1 MHGRTGTVGVVGSRE
16 NSTLAP
22 RRNPQSLIV
31 VGASGRAMAQSARRA
46 GIPAHAADLFRDTDL
61 VESCVSSTLVAPYPD
76 GIVDVLRMLPAA
88 AWCHVGGLENRPDI
102 LEALAA
108 ERPLAGSSAASV
120 RLVRDHHW
128 LAARVREVGAAMPAT
143 HDTAVGIPCDGSH
156 LVKPRAGAGGRG
168 IRRWTGA
175 TAEDR
180 GVVWQR
186 WVDGMPC
193 SAAYLASR
201 GRTDLFLT
209 SRQLVDWKPCRGSE
223 FAWCGSITRRLP
235 AAVTAVV
242 ERLGRHVAAEAG
254 LIGLFGIDFLLDD
267 GGRVHPLEVNPRP
280 TASMELWERSGAGS
294 LAASHLAACGFGDPT
309 ASPPSGI
316 PSTVFGKAVLFAV
329 RSAVVPAA
337 AFERWLRWR
346 EDWRDGDGLP
356 AVADIPATG
365 TTIPRGGPVLT
376 IFAAGNEEEDVLA
389 RLERRLALVE
399 ESLRPRSTTISPPS
413 AAAGASP
420 PRGRG
425 TP

>member
-1 MHGRTGTVGVVGSRE
+1 MAT
-16 NSTLAP
+16 
-22 RRNPQSLIV
+22 RRNPPPLIV
-31 VGASGRAMAQSARRA
+31 VGASGRAMAQSGRRA
-46 GIPAHAADLFRDTDL
+46 GFAVYAADLFRDTDL
-61 VESCVSSTLVAPYPD
+61 VESCVSSTRVDRYPD
-76 GIVDVLRMLPAA
+76 GIADALRPLPAA

-102 LEALAA
+102 LEAVAA
-108 ERPLAGSSAASV
+108 ERPLAGSSAAAV
-120 RLVRDHHW
+120 RLVRDHRW
-128 LAARVREVGAAMPAT
+128 LAARVREIGLAMPAT

-175 TAEDR
+175 ATEDR
-180 GVVWQR
+180 GLVWQR
-186 WVDGMPC
+186 WTAGMPC

-209 SRQLVDWKPCRGSE
+209 SRQLVGWQPCRGPE

-235 AAVTAVV
+235 GAAAPVV

-254 LIGLFGIDFLLDD
+254 LLGLFGIDFLLDD
-267 GGRVHPLEVNPRP
+267 EGRVHPLEVNPRP

-294 LAASHLAACGFGDPT
+294 LAASHLAACGFADPT
-309 ASPPSGI
+309 ASPPSTM

-337 AFERWLRWR
+337 AFERWMRWR

-376 IFAAGNEEEDVLA
+376 IFAAGNKEEDVLE

-413 AAAGASP
+413 AAVAASP
-420 PRGRG
+420 PRGRD